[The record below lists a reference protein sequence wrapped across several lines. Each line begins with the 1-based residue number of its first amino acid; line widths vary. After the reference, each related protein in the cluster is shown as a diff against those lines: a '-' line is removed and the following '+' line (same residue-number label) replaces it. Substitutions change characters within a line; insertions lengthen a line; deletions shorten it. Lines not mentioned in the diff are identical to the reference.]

1 MLQEFTLVIAGD
13 PVTEGQV
20 EALFE
25 AGLDD
30 GTVST
35 SGGVSRVAVDREA
48 ESLEVAVRSAIAQAN
63 VAGLVVE
70 RVEIAAGQFVPQE
83 LT

>member
-1 MLQEFTLVIAGD
+1 MLQEFTLVIAGN

-35 SGGVSRVAVDREA
+35 SCGVSRVAVDREA
-48 ESLEVAVRSAIAQAN
+48 ESLEFAVRSAIAQVNA
-63 VAGLVVE
+63 AGLAVE
-70 RVEIAAGQFVPQE
+70 RVEIAAGQFVPQGA
-83 LT
+83 T